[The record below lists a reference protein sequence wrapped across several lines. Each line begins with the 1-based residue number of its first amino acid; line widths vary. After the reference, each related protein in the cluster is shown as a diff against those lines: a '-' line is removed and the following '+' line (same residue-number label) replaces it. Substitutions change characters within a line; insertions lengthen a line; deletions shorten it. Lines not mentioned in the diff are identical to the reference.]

1 MEIFD
6 IVDEK
11 GIPTGET
18 IERTQAHEKG
28 VRHRTAHIWIV
39 REQDGKVQL
48 LLQKRSA
55 EKDSFPGRFDTSS
68 AGHIQA
74 GDEPEESAIREL
86 HEELGIRAAKEDLT
100 FAGCFDIQYEKE
112 FYGKMFRD
120 NEVAFVYMYT
130 KPVDAKKLTLQKEEL
145 ERGVVRYGGTGHRIA
160 AAQRPKVLRPYGG
173 LPDCKKMVGE
183 QKIIKLSLQV

>member
-39 REQDGKVQL
+39 REQDGKAQL
-48 LLQKRSA
+48 LLQKR
-55 EKDSFPGRFDTSS
+55 S

-130 KPVDAKKLTLQKEEL
+130 KPVDAKKLTLQKEEVESVEWFDMEEL
-145 ERGVVRYGGTGHRIA
+145 DTALQPPRDQRFCVPMEGFQIA
-160 AAQRPKVLRPYGG
+160 KQWWESRR
-173 LPDCKKMVGE
+173 
-183 QKIIKLSLQV
+183 

>member
-39 REQDGKVQL
+39 REQDGKAQL

-100 FAGCFDIQYEKE
+100 FAGRFDIQYEKE

-120 NEVAFVYMYT
+120 NEVASVSLSMPL
-130 KPVDAKKLTLQKEEL
+130 PVSDTSMKNRLPSRHAVTLTLPYSGVNLKAL
-145 ERGVVRYGGTGHRIA
+145 ESRL
-160 AAQRPKVLRPYGG
+160 LRT
-173 LPDCKKMVGE
+173 LFT
-183 QKIIKLSLQV
+183 

>member
-39 REQDGKVQL
+39 REQDGKAQL

-68 AGHIQA
+68 ACLLYTSDA
-74 GDEPEESAIREL
+74 ADE
-86 HEELGIRAAKEDLT
+86 
-100 FAGCFDIQYEKE
+100 
-112 FYGKMFRD
+112 
-120 NEVAFVYMYT
+120 
-130 KPVDAKKLTLQKEEL
+130 
-145 ERGVVRYGGTGHRIA
+145 
-160 AAQRPKVLRPYGG
+160 
-173 LPDCKKMVGE
+173 
-183 QKIIKLSLQV
+183 

>member
-39 REQDGKVQL
+39 REQDGKAQL

-74 GDEPEESAIREL
+74 GDVLHGRFHNQGNFTPTGNPGSKGGSYIR
-86 HEELGIRAAKEDLT
+86 R
-100 FAGCFDIQYEKE
+100 
-112 FYGKMFRD
+112 MF
-120 NEVAFVYMYT
+120 
-130 KPVDAKKLTLQKEEL
+130 
-145 ERGVVRYGGTGHRIA
+145 
-160 AAQRPKVLRPYGG
+160 
-173 LPDCKKMVGE
+173 
-183 QKIIKLSLQV
+183 

>member
-39 REQDGKVQL
+39 REQDGKAQL

-100 FAGCFDIQYEKE
+100 FAGRFDIQYEKE

-130 KPVDAKKLTLQKEEL
+130 KHVDAKKLTLQKEEVESVEWFDMEEL
-145 ERGVVRYGGTGHRIA
+145 DA
-160 AAQRPKVLRPYGG
+160 ALQPPRDQRLCVPMEGFQSAKQWWESRR
-173 LPDCKKMVGE
+173 
-183 QKIIKLSLQV
+183 

>member
-1 MEIFD
+1 MEFFD

-11 GIPTGET
+11 GIPTGES
-18 IERTQAHEKG
+18 IERTQAHKKG

-39 REQDGKVQL
+39 RKQNGKAQL

-86 HEELGIRAAKEDLT
+86 HEELGIWAVKEDLT

-112 FYGKMFRD
+112 FRRNF
-120 NEVAFVYMYT
+120 
-130 KPVDAKKLTLQKEEL
+130 
-145 ERGVVRYGGTGHRIA
+145 
-160 AAQRPKVLRPYGG
+160 
-173 LPDCKKMVGE
+173 
-183 QKIIKLSLQV
+183 

>member
-130 KPVDAKKLTLQKEEL
+130 KPVDAKN
-145 ERGVVRYGGTGHRIA
+145 
-160 AAQRPKVLRPYGG
+160 
-173 LPDCKKMVGE
+173 LPCKKRKWRVWSGSIWRNWTPHCSRPE
-183 QKIIKLSLQV
+183 TKGSASLWRASRLQNNGGRAEDN